1 MSRMR
6 ALLEKA
12 RRHGRRGRHG
22 DGGYTLVELVV
33 VIFVLGLVL
42 AGVQTTLIMTQKTVA
57 QNGQRLDQ
65 NAQAKTAM
73 DSMSRI
79 LRTAVLPSQ
88 LNATGTT
95 GSAAAFIQ
103 GTATSVQFYANL
115 NNDANTVGPSRVT
128 YTVTSGTLT
137 ETIQAPNAHAV
148 GDYNYQYCTPG
159 AAGCNTVVTR
169 VLARNVQTGN
179 AIFTYYAK
187 NGTQFTDPTLTAAE
201 LASVDSIDLLISV
214 KSTPNQSIHGSTL
227 TMRVTLPNAD
237 SVAQPTSS
245 P

>member
-1 MSRMR
+1 MSTMR
-6 ALLEKA
+6 SLIDRA
-12 RRHGRRGRHG
+12 RRRDRHS

-33 VIFVLGLVL
+33 VIFVLGIVL
-42 AGVQTTLIMTQKTVA
+42 AGVQTTLIITQKTVS
-57 QNGQRLDQ
+57 QNAQRLDQ

-95 GSAAAFIQ
+95 GTAAAFIQ
-103 GTATSVQFYANL
+103 GTATSVQFYADL
-115 NNDANTVGPSRVT
+115 NNDANTIGPSRIT
-128 YTVTSGTLT
+128 YVINGGVLT

-159 AAGCNTVVTR
+159 PGCNTVVSR
-169 VLARNVQTGN
+169 VLARNVQTAN
-179 AIFTYYAK
+179 PLFTYYAK
-187 NGTQFTDPTLTAAE
+187 NGSKFTDPTLTAAE
-201 LASVDSIDLLISV
+201 LASVDSIDILITVLS
-214 KSTPNQSIHGSTL
+214 SQNQTIHGSTL